1 MVIVTHHKDNTNN
14 GEVIKLSSKHPK
26 DPGRLRYN
34 DPFTTL
40 VASFCIQWVGATRR
54 SSGDGKYLDMSHL
67 SGSVSKPCTPVVHIK
82 IAGKWMFI
90 PLKMVLIGI
99 DPTPYLDMSH
109 LSLSKRQRVIEKTK
123 AVVKEGIFH
132 GEYSINDMRRFYDF
146 KSRSSCHLCT
156 GLSVGKGSQFK
167 SSMSIPK
174 DNN

>member
-1 MVIVTHHKDNTNN
+1 MV
-14 GEVIKLSSKHPK
+14 
-26 DPGRLRYN
+26 
-34 DPFTTL
+34 
-40 VASFCIQWVGATRR
+40 R
-54 SSGDGKYLDMSHL
+54 SSNSAPNTPRTQGGWGTMTHLPPLWLAFAFNELEQPEEVVEMVKYLDMSHL

-109 LSLSKRQRVIEKTK
+109 LSLSKRQMVIEKTK

-156 GLSVGKGSQFK
+156 GLSVGKRFPVQE
-167 SSMSIPK
+167 
-174 DNN
+174 